1 MYWDLRSKR
10 EIEDALLKAVR
21 TASVVTA
28 RLTPQTADL
37 QAFQAGYLT
46 ALQVVAEALGVDPPE
61 SLSGHQ
67 QVVVIESIKEL
78 PALSEDW
85 KSAFDRA
92 EMLAAQAIDDGYS
105 IPQAAA
111 ILRDAIR
118 QQRNGQ

>member
-1 MYWDLRSKR
+1 MSWDLRGKR
-10 EIEDALLKAVR
+10 EIEDALKAIR
-21 TASVVTA
+21 TASVATA
-28 RLTPQTADL
+28 RLAPQTMDM

-67 QVVVIESIKEL
+67 RVVVIESIKEL

-92 EMLAAQAIDDGYS
+92 ETLAAQAIDDGYS

-111 ILRDAIR
+111 ILRDAVR
-118 QQRNGQ
+118 QQRNGR

>member
-1 MYWDLRSKR
+1 MSWDLRSKR
-10 EIEDALLKAVR
+10 EIEDSLKAVR

-28 RLTPQTADL
+28 RLAPQTMDM
-37 QAFQAGYLT
+37 QAFQVGYLT

-61 SLSGHQ
+61 SAVGYQ
-67 QVVVIESIKEL
+67 QVVVIESVKEL

-92 EMLAAQAIDDGYS
+92 ETLAAQAIDDGYS

-111 ILRDAIR
+111 ILRNTIR

>member
-1 MYWDLRSKR
+1 MSWDLRSKR
-10 EIEDALLKAVR
+10 EIEDSLKAVR

-28 RLTPQTADL
+28 RLAPQTMDM

-46 ALQVVAEALGVDPPE
+46 ALRVVAEALGVDPPE
-61 SLSGHQ
+61 NQSGYQ
-67 QVVVIESIKEL
+67 QVVVIESVKEL
-78 PALSEDW
+78 PALSDDW

-92 EMLAAQAIDDGYS
+92 ETLAAQAIDDGCS